1 MSNASTL
8 FRSLIAYGICLPLA
22 VTLGYLLA
30 DPLDLTTV
38 TVVGIILFI
47 LMIPFFLRWHHAWLI
62 AAWNTSAVLFF
73 LPGRPNVWAGM
84 AALSFCIGLLQYTI
98 NRNMKFLR
106 VPSVARPLLFFAAV
120 VLITMRLTGGIG
132 LKAFGSSVI
141 GGKGYISIFAAIIGY
156 FALISRQIPPKRAGL
171 YVSLFFLGTAT
182 WAIGDLPVVLPSG
195 FNFLYLVF
203 PLLNS
208 GALAQQGVSVAG
220 PVRITGLGF
229 FSLGLFAVMLARYGI
244 RGVFFEPAKLWRAI
258 AFVFIVLSGLAG
270 GFRSTVILCA
280 MTFAVLFYVERLHHT
295 RMLPAMIIAALLGGT
310 LVVAFANRL
319 PFAMQRS
326 LAFLPVDIDPLAR
339 MNAATSTAWRLQMWK
354 DLLPQVPQYLI
365 LGKGYGFSA
374 MEMAMLQD
382 NPRGSETG
390 LEGTVMAGDYHNG
403 GLSVIIPFGILGMVG
418 FLWFLWAGL
427 RVLYQNYKFGDP
439 AYPHANA
446 FLFAYFAVKIIFFFT
461 IFGGLTADL
470 VTFTGLVG
478 LSVSLNGGVA
488 KPAVIPVPK
497 IVFNRFRL
505 HPSVRRPVGV

>member
-1 MSNASTL
+1 MSNASAL
-8 FRSLIAYGICLPLA
+8 FRSLIVYGLCLPLA
-22 VTLGYLLA
+22 VALGYLLA

-106 VPSVARPLLFFAAV
+106 VPSVARPLFFFAAV

-132 LKAFGSSVI
+132 LKAFGSSVN
-141 GGKGYISIFAAIIGY
+141 GGKNYLTIAAAIIGY

-203 PLLNS
+203 PLLGS
-208 GALAQQGVSVAG
+208 GALAQQGVSVTG
-220 PVRITGLGF
+220 PIRITGLGF

-244 RGVFFEPAKLWRAI
+244 RGVFFEPAKPWRAI
-258 AFVFIVLSGLAG
+258 AFVSIVFIGMLG
-270 GFRSTVILCA
+270 GFRSMVILSA

-295 RMLPAMIIAALLGGT
+295 RMLPVMIIAALLGGT
-310 LVVAFANRL
+310 LIAAFANRL
-319 PFAMQRS
+319 PFAVQRS
-326 LAFLPVDIDPLAR
+326 IAFLPIDIDPLAR
-339 MNAATSTAWRLQMWK
+339 MSAAGSTEWRLQMWK

-374 MEMAMLQD
+374 MEMAMIQD
-382 NPRGSETG
+382 NARGSGTG

-403 GLSVIIPFGILGMVG
+403 GLSVIIPFGIAGLVG

-427 RVLYQNYKFGDP
+427 RVIYQNYRFGDP
-439 AYPHANA
+439 AYRPANA